1 MTNLDRDANSDD
13 DVNRHRQPPSRQGPP
28 RGSRGRW
35 DNATRAPQP
44 ARSATPSPRPR
55 PAHAADTARITSES
69 PPIDSAVPTGS
80 GGAHAAPDT
89 DGATSG
95 GLREVVEW
103 VAVVVVALVAALVI
117 REYFVQAFEIPSQS
131 MENTVNVGDRILVN
145 KLSYTFGEVERGD
158 LVVFERGTLT
168 EGNTE
173 ELIKR
178 AIGLPGETVELR
190 EDGFLYIWGPGEGPE
205 DAIALNEPYLA
216 EPERVRR
223 PDPGDPVTIDI
234 WDERCLNQPRETGRC
249 TLDNNSFF
257 MMGDNRFNSTDSR
270 SFGPVPAENVV
281 GRAFFRIWPVREI
294 GGL

>member
-1 MTNLDRDANSDD
+1 MTNLDRDAESDD
-13 DVNRHRQPPSRQGPP
+13 DMAPQSRAHGETA

-35 DNATRAPQP
+35 DRASRHGTPQDAGATT
-44 ARSATPSPRPR
+44 STSTVNETPTSSTRDD
-55 PAHAADTARITSES
+55 AD
-69 PPIDSAVPTGS
+69 DSVPVGS
-80 GGAHAAPDT
+80 GGAHAAEDSEQSVT
-89 DGATSG
+89 G

-145 KLSYTFGEVERGD
+145 KLSFTFGEVERGD

-168 EGNTE
+168 DGNTE

-178 AIGLPGETVELR
+178 AIALPGETIELR
-190 EDGFLYIWGPGEGPE
+190 EDGRLYIWGPGEGPD
-205 DAIALNEPYLA
+205 DAFVLNEPYLA
-216 EPERVRR
+216 EPDRLRR
-223 PDPGDPVTIDI
+223 PNPGDPLSIDL
-234 WDERCLNQPRETGRC
+234 WDERCVNQPRESGRC
-249 TLDNNSFF
+249 TLDGQSFF

-270 SFGPVPAENVV
+270 SFGPVPSENVV
-281 GRAFFRIWPVREI
+281 GRAFFRIWPIGEF